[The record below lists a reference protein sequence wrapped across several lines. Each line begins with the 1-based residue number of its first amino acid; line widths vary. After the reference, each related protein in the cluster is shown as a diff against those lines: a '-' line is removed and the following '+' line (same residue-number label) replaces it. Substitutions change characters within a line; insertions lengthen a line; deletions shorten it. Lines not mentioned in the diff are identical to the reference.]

1 MACILAP
8 HEVRDAFEAAFSAD
22 RFVNGWDM
30 LESRPPRKP
39 EVYEMHTGTLFE
51 YDPEL
56 PVGNLP
62 ASPRNDRAR
71 DAEGRP
77 VPFGYETACREAN
90 RCLTCG
96 AKAYA
101 HYKDDCMTCFFCEQ
115 ACPTGAIIVNP
126 FKERLPRTIEC
137 TREGVN

>member
-1 MACILAP
+1 MPIPSPSPRAPTASSPPGPVRGGSHLAP

-62 ASPRNDRAR
+62 ASPRNDRRATPKAVR
-71 DAEGRP
+71 FPSATRRP
-77 VPFGYETACREAN
+77 AGKPTAA
-90 RCLTCG
+90 
-96 AKAYA
+96 
-101 HYKDDCMTCFFCEQ
+101 
-115 ACPTGAIIVNP
+115 
-126 FKERLPRTIEC
+126 
-137 TREGVN
+137 